1 MNSEAQAKQQITP
14 DEASRAAAQAE
25 NDAKAKAQAVEAQKK
40 EKAVFERIVKKRNEK
55 KRLSEVEKTILE
67 LAATYDAAHQDEKDI
82 YHALLNTL
90 VREDEAKA
98 AERRQARERKKLI
111 KDKLD
116 KLHDTRAR
124 HKANNA
130 LHVANNLYRLG
141 ILNNDASYKIPAEI
155 FYSFIKANLHLLNQP
170 VEQAEAP
177 KTPPKPNLEQ
187 VPQPT
192 TGTTPVA
199 HQQPTQQALMQPP
212 EPVIAPPT
220 PAPQNSQQQPSSQSP
235 NTSAHRQKEN
245 NNPR

>member
-1 MNSEAQAKQQITP
+1 MIDEKQPQQQITP
-14 DEASRAAAQAE
+14 NETNRAAAQAE
-25 NDAKAKAQAVEAQKK
+25 SDAKAKAQAVEAQKK
-40 EKAVFERIVKKRNEK
+40 EKAVFERIIKKRNEK

-177 KTPPKPNLEQ
+177 KTPP
-187 VPQPT
+187 
-192 TGTTPVA
+192 VA
-199 HQQPTQQALMQPP
+199 HQHPTQQPFMQP

-235 NTSAHRQKEN
+235 NTSAHRQREN

>member
-67 LAATYDAAHQDEKDI
+67 LAATYDAANQDEKDI

-130 LHVANNLYRLG
+130 LHVANNLYKLG

-170 VEQAEAP
+170 VEQTEAS
-177 KTPPKPNLEQ
+177 KTP
-187 VPQPT
+187 
-192 TGTTPVA
+192 PVA
-199 HQQPTQQALMQPP
+199 HQQPTQQPLMQP

-220 PAPQNSQQQPSSQSP
+220 PAPQNSQQNAPPQQPSSQSP
-235 NTSAHRQKEN
+235 NTPTYKQRED

>member
-55 KRLSEVEKTILE
+55 KRLSDAEKIILE
-67 LAATYDAAHQDEKDI
+67 LNSTYDAIAQDEKDI

-124 HKANNA
+124 HKSNNA
-130 LHVANNLYRLG
+130 LHVANKLYELG
-141 ILNNDASYKIPAEI
+141 ILNNDASYKIPAQV
-155 FYSFIKANLHLLNQP
+155 FYSFLKANLHLLN
-170 VEQAEAP
+170 
-177 KTPPKPNLEQ
+177 NLEQ
-187 VPQPT
+187 APQPT
-192 TGTTPVA
+192 TA
-199 HQQPTQQALMQPP
+199 PT
-212 EPVIAPPT
+212 PPT
-220 PAPQNSQQQPSSQSP
+220 
-235 NTSAHRQKEN
+235 AHEQRNKYN
-245 NNPR
+245 

>member
-1 MNSEAQAKQQITP
+1 MNDKTQPQRQPATLDA
-14 DEASRAAAQAE
+14 AS
-25 NDAKAKAQAVEAQKK
+25 K
-40 EKAVFERIVKKRNEK
+40 EKADAAASKELAQEQAKAAETHKKERAIYERIVKKRNEK
-55 KRLSEVEKTILE
+55 KRISEVEKTILE

-130 LHVANNLYRLG
+130 LHVANNLYKLG

-177 KTPPKPNLEQ
+177 KTPP
-187 VPQPT
+187 
-192 TGTTPVA
+192 VA
-199 HQQPTQQALMQPP
+199 HQQPTQQPFMQP

-220 PAPQNSQQQPSSQSP
+220 PAPQNSQQNAPPQQPHSQSP
-235 NTSAHRQKEN
+235 NTALPKYQ
-245 NNPR
+245 